1 MPTKYHSESPYYD
14 DYSPSKGYTQ
24 ILAVPGRVEQAREF
38 TQQGTMMKDFIGRLG
53 DAIYKD
59 GAIIEGCTLSIQ
71 DKVATI
77 SSGRIYLEGLIRL
90 VPETRININAVGS
103 EVIGVELESSIV
115 TEVNDNTLLDP
126 AQGFENS
133 GQAGAHRLK
142 EVVVF
147 SVNKDGVTPVYRL
160 ESGEIVNSTHNTK
173 NDTITETLAR
183 RTFDES
189 GNYKVEG
196 LSLQDRN
203 EVVNGKIRINMGAGK
218 AYIKGFEITKPTTTV
233 VELEYSQ
240 ETRAIVSEPKTF
252 KKTISRYELNNY
264 PAKQITS
271 VIGVTEVTE
280 TITRGNITGGI
291 DYLPKNP
298 VISIQ
303 SITAGSKT
311 YREGI
316 DYQLS
321 TDGIDWSLSGDE
333 PSIGSTYQ
341 CVYRYNR
348 NMRIGTDVL
357 LVTEGVKSILEFTA
371 SGMDG
376 MVDSSRVN
384 VGYDFYLA
392 RKDLICLNK
401 DGDPVVIQGKSDTL
415 RLTETPINQNENQ
428 LVIGSVLLYP
438 NSKDLTIVNF
448 NTNRLT
454 QYELYNLLR
463 RIEDMEFNQAVSDL
477 DQEAIDGEPATNLR
491 GVYTDGFIGTTKCDV
506 TNADFSAMI
515 DTDKKELTL
524 PVSQY
529 ILQANVDS
537 TTTGT
542 TAKKFGQVIMAPFTE
557 SVVIDQPKASGT
569 MLVNPYAVYHP
580 MCLVELNPSVD
591 NWIEQSKVVINQEKT
606 QSTTL
611 RRWWYHRGEAWAE
624 AEKQKYDALGV
635 SANSQNGT
643 GKITSKSQTTTTEA
657 IWGDSIQ
664 YMRQTTVKVHAE
676 NFTPNEQNVEC
687 YFNDVLVPLK
697 PAGSTV
703 AGTKSGTVN
712 VNAQG
717 KFDATFTVPSNQPCG
732 TVAVV
737 LKSATSQG
745 TAQYQA
751 NGRKQIIQDTVL
763 TTTTVVSPY
772 DPLAQ
777 AFQFDEDT
785 VLTKIDLFFAT
796 KDPNKAVTVQV
807 RNMINGYPGTTCY
820 ATVNVPASDIKVSSD
835 SSTATTVKFN
845 QPVYCHANEQYC
857 FVVLSDSNLYQMFVA
872 DLGAKDLIT
881 KQFITTQPYTA
892 GVLFSSSNA
901 MTWTAH
907 QSTDLKFKLYKATYT
922 GPGMVIFEDVDS
934 QTITSLVLAA
944 QSVDYKN
951 NGILWE
957 YSVGTTNVWLP
968 LDTYVER
975 DLNATATKIKLRATL
990 NASQNSSVIL
1000 SANTVN
1006 LVGFISKTSG
1016 NYVSRVVTMN
1026 EHYTK
1031 VKVMFEASIITGN
1044 SVRVYYQHDK
1054 STAWNELTSPTIT
1067 PVSEEFN
1074 KYEYKL
1080 ESGLDTIRPKTYRIK
1095 LVMSG
1100 SNPLTPPRIRKL
1112 MSILKY

>member
-1 MPTKYHSESPYYD
+1 MPIKYHTESPYYD
-14 DYSPSKGYTQ
+14 DYDPSKGYTS

-53 DAIYKD
+53 DSMYKN
-59 GAIIEGCTLSIQ
+59 GAIIDGCTLSINN
-71 DKVATI
+71 KVATI
-77 SSGRIYLEGLIRL
+77 SEGRIYLEGLVRL
-90 VPETRININAVGS
+90 VPETTLHVNAVGS
-103 EVIGVELESSIV
+103 EVIGVELLSSIV
-115 TEVNDNTLLDP
+115 TEVNDHTLLDP

-133 GQAGAHRLK
+133 GQAGAHRVK
-142 EVVVF
+142 EVVNFVL
-147 SVNKDGVTPVYRL
+147 NKEGATPVYRL
-160 ESGEIVNSTHNTK
+160 ESGEIVNSTHNTNK
-173 NDTITETLAR
+173 DTITETLAR

-203 EVVNGKIRINMGAGK
+203 EVLNGKIRINMSAGK

-240 ETRAIVSEPKTF
+240 ETRSIVSEPKTYRRG
-252 KKTISRYELNNY
+252 TNRYELNNY
-264 PAKQITS
+264 PAKQLTS
-271 VIGVTEVTE
+271 VVAVTEVTE

-303 SITAGSKT
+303 RITAGSKT
-311 YREGI
+311 YREGV

-321 TDGIDWSLSGDE
+321 TDGVDWSLSGEE

-348 NMRIGTDVL
+348 NMRLGTDVRL
-357 LVTEGVKSILEFTA
+357 ITEGQKYFLEFTG
-371 SGMDG
+371 SGIDG

-384 VGYDFYLA
+384 IGYDFYLA
-392 RKDLICLNK
+392 RKDLVCLNK
-401 DGDPVVIQGKSDTL
+401 EGDPVVVQGKADTL

-477 DQEAIDGEPATNLR
+477 DQKAIDGEPATNLR
-491 GVYTDGFIGTTKCDV
+491 GVYTDGFISTTKCDV
-506 TNADFSAMI
+506 THAEFNAMI

-529 ILQANVDS
+529 ILQANVDR

-542 TAKKFGQVIMAPFTE
+542 TASKFGHVVMAPYTE
-557 SVVIDQPKASGT
+557 NVVINQPKASGT
-569 MLVNPYAVYHP
+569 MLVNPYAVYNP

-591 NWIEQSKVVINQEKT
+591 NWVDQTKVVINQEKT

-611 RRWWYHRGEAWAE
+611 RRWWFHRGEQWAE
-624 AEKQKYDALGV
+624 SERQKYNALGIGFEYQLG
-635 SANSQNGT
+635 SDR
-643 GKITSKSQTTTTEA
+643 ITTKTKSTTTES
-657 IWGDSIQ
+657 IWGDAIQ
-664 YMRQTTVKVHAE
+664 YMRATTVKVHAD
-676 NFTPNEQNVEC
+676 NFTPNERNVEC
-687 YFNDVLVPLK
+687 YFNDLLVPLK
-697 PAGSTV
+697 PSGNTV
-703 AGTKSGTVN
+703 AGGKSGTVN
-712 VNAQG
+712 VGPDG
-717 KFDATFTVPSNQPCG
+717 KFDATFTVPVNQPCG

-777 AFQFDEDT
+777 SFQFAEDT
-785 VLTKIDLFFAT
+785 VLTKLDLFFAV
-796 KDPNKAVTVQV
+796 KDANKAVTVQV
-807 RNMINGYPGTTCY
+807 RNMVNGYPGTTCY
-820 ATVNVPASDIKVSSD
+820 ATVNVPSSDIQISTD
-835 SSTATTVKFN
+835 SSAATTVRFN
-845 QPVYCHANEQYC
+845 QPVYCNANEMYC
-857 FVVLSDSNLYQMFVA
+857 FVILSDSNKYQMYVA
-872 DLGAKDLIT
+872 ELGSKDIVT
-881 KQFITTQPYTA
+881 KQFITTQPYNV

-934 QTITSLVLAA
+934 STITSIVLAA

-968 LDTYVER
+968 IDTYVER
-975 DLNATATKIKLRATL
+975 ELGVTTNKIKLRAIL

-1000 SANTVN
+1000 SANTIN
-1006 LVGFISKTSG
+1006 LVGLISKTSG
-1016 NYVSRVVTMN
+1016 TYVSRAVTMS
-1026 EHYTK
+1026 EYYTK
-1031 VKVMFEASIITGN
+1031 IKVMFEASIITGN
-1044 SVRVYYQHDK
+1044 SVQVFYQHDK
-1054 STAWNELTSPTIT
+1054 STTWNELTSPTIT
-1067 PVSEEFN
+1067 PINEEFN
-1074 KYEYKL
+1074 KYEYNL
-1080 ESGLDTIRPKTYRIK
+1080 TTGLDSIRPKTYRIK
-1095 LVMSG
+1095 LVMNGTS
-1100 SNPLTPPRIRKL
+1100 PLTPPRIRKL